1 MTQQEK
7 VEVVAELKDLVSGQM
22 REITSQVNRLE
33 GALARAGQQG
43 GPSSGIMK
51 GVVGANL
58 LTGALRQ
65 SVGVI
70 TDIGK
75 ESFQAFGR
83 MEQLQTS
90 LTTMFHGNKEEAK
103 GLINEWMGFAKETP
117 FELEDIA
124 DAGKMMIAYGSTSTN
139 VTGELR
145 MLGDVSS
152 AVGSSLKDVAYLY
165 GTVRTQG
172 KANLIDLR
180 QFANRGIPI
189 FKELSQVTKY
199 TMKELVAGGK
209 DVVVTFAD
217 VEKAFANMTKEGGQ
231 FHNMMAE
238 QSKTLL
244 GQTSNLSDAW
254 TQLQAAIGE
263 SQSGILK
270 STVAWATS
278 MVSEM
283 ARVQQASNFRNAA
296 TKPLGSVGEYSSK
309 FGYDRDDRDELFAL
323 RDITGKTIETSK
335 DAKALM
341 NKLQSQ
347 YKGQGDV
354 TQIYGEDRFKQFSDN
369 IFDMVQKT
377 KKEDQQ
383 NTLNAFTDMYRD
395 LKKQM
400 QTGEISPKLAANEMA
415 VLNSAISQI
424 TALKNAGKKNPALTE
439 PGDKG
444 PSELEKVAAANRPT
458 QVNIHIENLVRDLRT
473 IMPASTPEMTLQKM
487 AEMVARVLLGAVND
501 ISVLEHN

>member
-1 MTQQEK
+1 MTSQEK
-7 VEVVAELKDLVSGQM
+7 VEVVAELKDLVSGKMQ
-22 REITSQVNRLE
+22 EITNQVNRLE
-33 GALARAGQQG
+33 GALAKAGRQG
-43 GPSSGIMK
+43 DSSGGIMK
-51 GVVGANL
+51 GVIGANL

-65 SVGVI
+65 GVGAMV
-70 TDIGK
+70 DFGK
-75 ESFQAFGR
+75 ESFHAFGR

-90 LTTMFHGNKEEAK
+90 LTTMFHGNREEAK

-117 FELEDIA
+117 FEMEDIA
-124 DAGKMMIAYGSTSTN
+124 EAGRMLIAYGSNSSS
-139 VTGELR
+139 VTEEMR
-145 MLGDVSS
+145 VLGDISS
-152 AVGSSLKDVAYLY
+152 GVGSSLKDVAYLY

-189 FKELSQVTKY
+189 FNELSKVTKY

-209 DVVVTFAD
+209 DVVVTFKD
-217 VEKAFANMTKEGGQ
+217 VENAFANMTKEGGQ
-231 FHNMMAE
+231 FHDMMRA
-238 QSKTLL
+238 QSQTLL

-270 STVAWATS
+270 DTIAWATS

-283 ARVQQASNFRNAA
+283 GRVQQASNFRNAA

-309 FGYDRDDRDELFAL
+309 FGYDRDQRDEMFAL
-323 RDITGKTIETSK
+323 RDVTGKTIETSK
-335 DAKALM
+335 DAKMLM
-341 NKLQSQ
+341 EKLAKS
-347 YKGQGDV
+347 GGMGDV
-354 TQIYGEDRFKQFSDN
+354 TQIYGEDRLKQYSDN
-369 IFDMVQKT
+369 IFNMVQNT

-415 VLNSAISQI
+415 VLNAAITQI
-424 TALKNAGKKNPALTE
+424 TALKNAGKKNPTLAE
-439 PGDKG
+439 GGEKG

-473 IMPASTPEMTLQKM
+473 IMPAGTPEMTMQKM

-501 ISVLEHN
+501 ISVLEHQ